1 MNEKML
7 FDQLEFARMITLK
20 VAEGITEENADL
32 IPDGFP
38 NSLRWQLGHIYTS
51 VEGIVFHFANETMN
65 LPQNYG
71 ELFNTGTRP
80 VDWNTTPP
88 TIEEIKSLLSE
99 QMKRVRE
106 TFEGRLDE
114 KIQNPLPIGPLTL
127 ETIGELISFASFHES
142 EHIGVIKTMNHAV
155 KSVVGTR

>member
-7 FDQLEFARMITLK
+7 FDQLEFARNITFK
-20 VAEGITEENADL
+20 VAEEITEENADL

-71 ELFNTGTRP
+71 ELFNTGTKP

-88 TIEEIKSLLSE
+88 AIEEIKCLLSE
-99 QMKRVRE
+99 QVKRVRE

-114 KIQNPLPIGPLTL
+114 KIANPLPIGPLTL
-127 ETIGELISFASFHES
+127 KTIGELISFASFHER

-155 KSVVGTR
+155 KSTVGTK

>member
-1 MNEKML
+1 MNEKMI
-7 FDQLEFARMITLK
+7 FDQLEFARNITFK

-51 VEGIVFHFANETMN
+51 VEGIVFHFANETMT

-80 VDWNTTPP
+80 TDWNTTPP

-99 QMKRVRE
+99 QVKRVRE

-114 KIQNPLPIGPLTL
+114 KIANPLPIGPLQL

-155 KSVVGTR
+155 KSTVSTK

>member
-1 MNEKML
+1 MTEKMI
-7 FDQLEFARMITLK
+7 FDQLEFARTITLK

-32 IPDGFP
+32 IPEGFP

-65 LPQNYG
+65 LPENYST
-71 ELFNTGTRP
+71 LFNTGTRP
-80 VDWNTTPP
+80 ADWNTTLP
-88 TIEEIKSLLSE
+88 TIEEIKSLLSK
-99 QMKRVRE
+99 QVKRVRE

-114 KIQNPLPIGPLTL
+114 KIANPLPIGPLKL

-142 EHIGVIKTMNHAV
+142 EHIGIMKTMLHAV
-155 KSVVGTR
+155 KTSVGTK

>member
-1 MNEKML
+1 MNEKMI
-7 FDQLEFARMITLK
+7 FDQLEFARNITFK

-51 VEGIVFHFANETMN
+51 VEGIVFHFANETKN
-65 LPQNYG
+65 LPRNYG
-71 ELFNTGTRP
+71 ELFNTGTKP

-99 QMKRVRE
+99 QVKRVRE

-114 KIQNPLPIGPLTL
+114 KIANPLPIGPLKL

-142 EHIGVIKTMNHAV
+142 EHIGIIKTMNHAV
-155 KSVVGTR
+155 KSSVGTK